1 MNKKERSSE
10 GKYYNVRRAIIF
22 FGILIIVLLLSAL
35 YLGMVSARHMKE
47 IIRED
52 FNKQQLVLARYA
64 ANRTENSLDFIK
76 RELSL
81 LSFSPS
87 IQYLEVSWANR
98 MNTTLSG
105 VKEEWVL

>member
-1 MNKKERSSE
+1 MNIKDRSSK
-10 GKYYNVRRAIIF
+10 GKYYNVRRAVIV
-22 FGILIIVLLLSAL
+22 FGILMIVLLLSAL
-35 YLGMVSARHMKE
+35 YLGMVSASHMKE

-52 FNKQQLVLARYA
+52 FNNQQLVLARYA
-64 ANRTENSLDFIK
+64 ANRIENSMDFIK

-98 MNTTLSG
+98 MTPLYPASRRKG
-105 VKEEWVL
+105 